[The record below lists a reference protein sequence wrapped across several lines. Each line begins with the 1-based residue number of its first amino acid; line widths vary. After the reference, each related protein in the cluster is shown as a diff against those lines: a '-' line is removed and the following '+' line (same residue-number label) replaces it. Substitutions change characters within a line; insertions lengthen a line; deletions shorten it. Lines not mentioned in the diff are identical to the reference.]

1 MLRDPYV
8 LSGEVVH
15 GKQLGRTLGFPTA
28 NLPIPAEKLLP
39 CCGVYAS
46 FTLVDGEVYCG
57 VSNVG
62 KRPTVDA
69 PTVSVNCET
78 YLLHFSGDL
87 YGKEI
92 RVFLLHY
99 LRGETAFPDLDTL
112 KSTIA
117 RDVSRAEQLLR
128 SEQSKEFIANIQE
141 YFKKD

>member
-1 MLRDPYV
+1 M
-8 LSGEVVH
+8 
-15 GKQLGRTLGFPTA
+15 
-28 NLPIPAEKLLP
+28 
-39 CCGVYAS
+39 
-46 FTLVDGEVYCG
+46 
-57 VSNVG
+57 
-62 KRPTVDA
+62 
-69 PTVSVNCET
+69 SVNCET